1 MPDCVLS
8 FMNID
13 FVKSLDSA
21 AVVGSKFSISR
32 SFKRQFIL
40 GIKLGVESDY
50 ELAYRNDLMLYE
62 IVL

>member
-1 MPDCVLS
+1 
-8 FMNID
+8 MNID

>member
-1 MPDCVLS
+1 
-8 FMNID
+8 MNID

-21 AVVGSKFSISR
+21 AVVGSKFSISW